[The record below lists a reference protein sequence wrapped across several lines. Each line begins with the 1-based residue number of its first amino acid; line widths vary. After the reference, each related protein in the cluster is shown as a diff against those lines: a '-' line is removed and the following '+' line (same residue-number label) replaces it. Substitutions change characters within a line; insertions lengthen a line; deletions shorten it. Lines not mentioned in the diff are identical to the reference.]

1 MDAAR
6 RYSALEYRRLGRW
19 TPVRDRV
26 VGAATGGDAAGAP
39 ATPGTEGAGDAAIA
53 GGGAAGGAEESES
66 ESDSE
71 RPGDKGARPEEVAA
85 RPESRGSPE
94 PGGGPEAKP
103 DRPAGWVRE
112 PSMAD
117 GEVRTG
123 GEEMAAGTC

>member
-53 GGGAAGGAEESES
+53 GGGAAVGAKDSES
-66 ESDSE
+66 ASDSE
-71 RPGDKGARPEEVAA
+71 RPGDEEARP
-85 RPESRGSPE
+85 
-94 PGGGPEAKP
+94 
-103 DRPAGWVRE
+103 
-112 PSMAD
+112 
-117 GEVRTG
+117 
-123 GEEMAAGTC
+123 